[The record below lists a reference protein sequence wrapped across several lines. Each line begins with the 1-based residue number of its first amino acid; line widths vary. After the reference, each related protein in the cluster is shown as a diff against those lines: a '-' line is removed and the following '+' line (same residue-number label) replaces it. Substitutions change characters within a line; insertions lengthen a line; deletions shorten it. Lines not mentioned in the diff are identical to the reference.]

1 MTTINYIAI
10 VDVNTGQIDTVN
22 FCGGGS
28 WPDEGVIEGSDP
40 PQQIFWIDEANWSGM
55 DSHEILEEW
64 YRKDDTWHHRRARP
78 NSFYDWNTTE
88 FLWELNSDNFW
99 TYIRR
104 IRLQKLQECDWTQ
117 VSDAPITSETK
128 TAWATYRQALRD
140 VPAANPNA
148 VSEESITWPTP
159 PE

>member
-28 WPDEGVIEGSDP
+28 WPDEGAIEGSDP

-64 YRKDDTWHHRRARP
+64 YRKDDAWHHRGARP

-99 TYIRR
+99 GYVRQLR
-104 IRLQKLQECDWTQ
+104 NQKLGECDWTQ
-117 VSDAPITSETK
+117 ANDTVLATHQVL
-128 TAWATYRQALRD
+128 AWQSYRDALRNI
-140 VPAANPNA
+140 P
-148 VSEESITWPTP
+148 SEYSFATSLDDITWPTP